1 MSQTTLKGVRAWC
14 PGVMGGNEKRGWRIR
29 QRPHRPLSHSR
40 EFDLHPDVGHDSI
53 EGLEQGSERVKFHFQ
68 TLTLATV

>member
-1 MSQTTLKGVRAWC
+1 MSQTTVKGVRAWC

-53 EGLEQGSERVKFHFQ
+53 EGFRARE
-68 TLTLATV
+68 